1 MKFKRLVCA
10 ALSFSVAAAALS
22 GCTGGKTGKKEDPSK
37 VPEEPYEITWYTRA
51 SAQSG
56 VKEVEAK
63 VNEFLKDK
71 INATLKFNILDAA
84 QYAKK
89 MSTMTAAGE
98 SYDIAFYSAGLTDYE
113 GDIRSDAL
121 FDMAPYVDE
130 YMPKLKELFEKD
142 FFEAAYVDGKL
153 GAVPI
158 LKENSSQY
166 GWIYRRDIAEKYGID
181 MTKMKNLDLLEPYL
195 EKIKAGEPEMEYPIE
210 WDSASSPH
218 NLLAYMMP
226 GPDCVCYLDEN
237 GVPRDKIEIFPETKE
252 FRELCEDTRRYYLK
266 GLVKKDVLTASNAQE
281 RFKAGKAFCII
292 ANLKPGGC
300 YEQFP
305 DMKDTIAQAGF
316 GPITQNTPLA
326 SMLGVSST
334 CKNPYRVMRF
344 LELLYTEPE
353 LANLMIYGIE
363 GRDYT
368 KLDGETV
375 RVSENPQYN
384 LTANQW
390 QMGNVFLNYYQEN
403 EDHQKKEKYLEYNKQ
418 GVPNVLNRFHPNI
431 DDFEL
436 EKIAVDAV
444 KAQYRSQA
452 TVGALDTDQ
461 ILSEYVSKLKE
472 AGIEKVIEG
481 LQKQYDEL
489 RKAQ

>member
-1 MKFKRLVCA
+1 M
-10 ALSFSVAAAALS
+10 
-22 GCTGGKTGKKEDPSK
+22 
-37 VPEEPYEITWYTRA
+37 
-51 SAQSG
+51 
-56 VKEVEAK
+56 
-63 VNEFLKDK
+63 
-71 INATLKFNILDAA
+71 
-84 QYAKK
+84 
-89 MSTMTAAGE
+89 
-98 SYDIAFYSAGLTDYE
+98 
-113 GDIRSDAL
+113 
-121 FDMAPYVDE
+121 
-130 YMPKLKELFEKD
+130 
-142 FFEAAYVDGKL
+142 
-153 GAVPI
+153 
-158 LKENSSQY
+158 
-166 GWIYRRDIAEKYGID
+166 
-181 MTKMKNLDLLEPYL
+181 
-195 EKIKAGEPEMEYPIE
+195 
-210 WDSASSPH
+210 
-218 NLLAYMMP
+218 
-226 GPDCVCYLDEN
+226 
-237 GVPRDKIEIFPETKE
+237 
-252 FRELCEDTRRYYLK
+252 K

-368 KLDGETV
+368 KLDSETV